1 MGEIIQLP
9 KAKSVQPEQPV
20 KENKPRRVSQK
31 PVILTRGTGG
41 RAYCIL
47 LLARVS
53 SAMRAG
59 KSVGCKQIHPGGVFL
74 PPNG

>member
-1 MGEIIQLP
+1 MGEIIQLAN
-9 KAKSVQPEQPV
+9 AKSVQPEQPV

-31 PVILTRGTGG
+31 PFILTLGTGG

-53 SAMRAG
+53 SAMRAE
-59 KSVGCKQIHPGGVFL
+59 KSVGCKQIYPGGVFL